1 MLLNHS
7 LIPWGVVR
15 KKESS
20 TILSFDSQK
29 PLYSLEIKIPP
40 YEIKPSQTTRPGDDG
55 RWVCHLQK
63 SLELDAIA
71 TSQPRA
77 VSSLSNVLTT
87 MAICGPRRRW
97 RRSEKTWQLWIDD
110 QCFSCVC
117 SSCQIMS
124 NLVQEIDCFWLE
136 RLRIG
141 LAPCTRHFH
150 RCEKCDG
157 ILCTVIELT
166 WCRGQTHFSRRGR
179 LKHL

>member
-7 LIPWGVVR
+7 LIPWGVVQ

-20 TILSFDSQK
+20 TILSFDSPT

-40 YEIKPSQTTRPGDDG
+40 YEIKPSQTTRCKVTNASILPWDDG

-117 SSCQIMS
+117 SSWIH
-124 NLVQEIDCFWLE
+124 LVKFGSKN
-136 RLRIG
+136 RLF
-141 LAPCTRHFH
+141 LAG
-150 RCEKCDG
+150 KA
-157 ILCTVIELT
+157 
-166 WCRGQTHFSRRGR
+166 
-179 LKHL
+179 